1 MFKPEHHAFWRS
13 CFCGLFYL
21 PTPLAIST
29 KNQSKYDILSPS
41 YGCYHYVLLSCFFF
55 FILIEV
61 TSLAQTVLFCAALEG
76 PVSLWHATNRPRQ
89 GCIPVY
95 YDSAVG
101 CHTNPWLQHS
111 FENEESNLICLY
123 IPVYEVVYWHLECI
137 IHEKFKHMHLQT
149 HTK

>member
-1 MFKPEHHAFWRS
+1 MPFEDPASVVYSICQHPW
-13 CFCGLFYL
+13 LF
-21 PTPLAIST
+21 PLRTSLNMIFLVQVMVVT
-29 KNQSKYDILSPS
+29 TTY
-41 YGCYHYVLLSCFFF
+41 YYHDFF